1 MVSEQTFEI
10 LIAGEDRFQAALRAR
25 LSLPPYTLRL
35 AENSAQVRACVAR
48 TSPHLILAQFDAP
61 GLPSYPLLTE
71 LTAESA
77 GLNFIFL
84 AAEPTTETIV
94 KCLQLGARDFLK
106 YPEDLDKL
114 PERLAHILAQSE
126 APCAEDSTFGASFI
140 VGTCEKMQNV
150 AKMIKRLSRNK
161 NVTVL
166 ILGETGTGK
175 EVIARALHRATHM
188 IASEDNFVELN
199 CTAIPETL
207 LEAELFGYERGAF
220 TDAKT
225 RKLGLFETAEGG
237 SLFLDEIGDM
247 SLNLQAKLLKAIEEK
262 KFRRLGGTADIHVN
276 TRIIAGTNAD
286 LKRAVEAGGFRR
298 DLYYRLNVI
307 NIELPPLRERG
318 SDILLL
324 AKKFLRHYSR
334 AYEMPVTAFTPEA
347 ESILLKYPWPG
358 NVRELKHAIERA
370 VLLGEQAQIEAAEL
384 CSVLGISCP
393 LLALKP
399 ATSTPA
405 AANDSSPRIEIPES
419 GMSLKEGERRLIE
432 EVLSLTRWNRTKA
445 SEILGIS
452 RPRLK
457 RKIDE
462 YRIEV

>member
-84 AAEPTTETIV
+84 AAEPTTEAIV

-106 YPEDLDKL
+106 YPEDLEKL
-114 PERLAHILAQSE
+114 PEHLAHILTQSE
-126 APCAEDSTFGASFI
+126 APRAEESTFGASFI

-207 LEAELFGYERGAF
+207 LEAELFGYEKGAF

-384 CSVLGISCP
+384 CSVLGINRP

-399 ATSTPA
+399 VASTFPA
-405 AANDSSPRIEIPES
+405 GNDSGPRIEIPES